1 MGLASLPVTP
11 LPELLPPNK
20 QAQQASP
27 CAKLAGYS
35 WQKLQETIRRESQVH
50 GLIEEENE
58 DCESESGSLD
68 DTDDDAETQ
77 ADLENG
83 REDES
88 HDDEQSSR
96 PGTFSMLISAVLC
109 K

>member
-1 MGLASLPVTP
+1 M
-11 LPELLPPNK
+11 PPNT
-20 QAQQASP
+20 QSQQTSP
-27 CAKLAGYS
+27 CAKPAGYS

-50 GLIEEENE
+50 GLIENE
-58 DCESESGSLD
+58 DDDCEAESDSMD
-68 DTDDDAETQ
+68 DTDDDAENQ

-83 REDES
+83 RDDEP
-88 HDDEQSSR
+88 HDDEK

>member
-1 MGLASLPVTP
+1 MPVTP
-11 LPELLPPNK
+11 LPELVPPSS
-20 QAQQASP
+20 QTQQASP
-27 CAKLAGYS
+27 CAKPAGYS

-50 GLIEEENE
+50 GLIQQE
-58 DCESESGSLD
+58 DDDGEAESDSLD
-68 DTDDDAETQ
+68 DTDDDAENR

-83 REDES
+83 REDEP
-88 HDDEQSSR
+88 HDDDEQSSR